1 MIECPSCKHQ
11 QFVGT
16 LYCDECG
23 TRLVHVSPAPGTGR
37 VETQDPADDLKG
49 PAYPEGPELRTGA
62 LLGLRVVATDAVLSL
77 LGRTNYTLGIAIE
90 GQAVIPD
97 IDLGPFNAYEQ
108 GVSRIHAEVQL
119 KPEGLFI
126 IDLDSAN
133 GTVVN
138 GNRIE
143 AVKAFQIRHGDLIQ
157 LGGLDLQ
164 LISRYQR

>member
-16 LYCDECG
+16 LYCEECG
-23 TRLVHVSPAPGTGR
+23 TRLVHVSPAPATGPI
-37 VETQDPADDLKG
+37 ETPSLDDSVG
-49 PAYPEGPELRTGA
+49 ATSPERPELRTGA
-62 LLGLRVVATDAVLSL
+62 LLGLRVVGTDAVLSL

-97 IDLGPFNAYEQ
+97 IDLGPFNAYDQ
-108 GVSRIHAEVQL
+108 GVSRIHAELQL
-119 KPEGLFI
+119 TPEGLFI

-133 GTVVN
+133 GTHVN
-138 GNRIE
+138 GQRLE
-143 AVKAFQIRHGDLIQ
+143 AIKATQVRHGDLIQ

>member
-1 MIECPSCKHQ
+1 
-11 QFVGT
+11 
-16 LYCDECG
+16 
-23 TRLVHVSPAPGTGR
+23 
-37 VETQDPADDLKG
+37 
-49 PAYPEGPELRTGA
+49 
-62 LLGLRVVATDAVLSL
+62 LRVVGTDAVLSL

-97 IDLGPFNAYEQ
+97 IDLGPFDAYKH
-108 GVSRIHAEVQL
+108 GVSRIHAELLLQ
-119 KPEGLFI
+119 PEGLFI

-164 LISRYQR
+164 LISRYKR

>member
-16 LYCDECG
+16 LYCEECG
-23 TRLVHVSPAPGTGR
+23 TRLVHMSPAPATGP
-37 VETQDPADDLKG
+37 VEVPSLADDSAG
-49 PAYPEGPELRTGA
+49 VAYPERPELRTGA
-62 LLGLRVVATDAVLSL
+62 LLGLRVVGTDAVLSL

-97 IDLGPFNAYEQ
+97 IDLGPFDAYDH
-108 GVSRIHAEVQL
+108 GVSRIHAELQL

-138 GNRIE
+138 GTRLE
-143 AVKAFQIRHGDLIQ
+143 AVMAFQVRHGDMIQ

>member
-23 TRLVHVSPAPGTGR
+23 TRLVHVAPAPATGPI
-37 VETQDPADDLKG
+37 EMAFPADDSDG

-62 LLGLRVVATDAVLSL
+62 LLGLRVVGTDAVLSL

-97 IDLGPFNAYEQ
+97 IDLGPFDAYDH
-108 GVSRIHAEVQL
+108 GVSRIHAELLL
-119 KPEGLFI
+119 KPDGLFI

>member
-23 TRLVHVSPAPGTGR
+23 TRLVHVAPAPATGPM
-37 VETQDPADDLKG
+37 EMPLPADETAG

-62 LLGLRVVATDAVLSL
+62 LLGLRVVGTDAVLSL

-97 IDLGPFNAYEQ
+97 IDLGPFDAYAQ
-108 GVSRIHAEVQL
+108 GVSRIHAELQL
-119 KPEGLFI
+119 KPEGLFL

-143 AVKAFQIRHGDLIQ
+143 AVKAVQIRHGDLIQ

>member
-16 LYCDECG
+16 LYCIECG
-23 TRLVHVSPAPGTGR
+23 TRLIHVSPLPATGPVEGRTDGVHPGS
-37 VETQDPADDLKG
+37 

-62 LLGLRVVATDAVLSL
+62 LLGLRVVGTDAVLSL
-77 LGRTNYTLGIAIE
+77 LGRVNYTLGISIE

-97 IDLGPFNAYEQ
+97 VDLGPFDAYNH
-108 GVSRIHAEVQL
+108 GVSRIHAEMQL
-119 KPEGLFI
+119 KPDGIYI

-133 GTVVN
+133 GTTVN
-138 GNRIE
+138 GTLLETITP
-143 AVKAFQIRHGDLIQ
+143 AAIRHGDLIQ
-157 LGGLDLQ
+157 LGGLSLQ

>member
-16 LYCDECG
+16 LYCSECG
-23 TRLVHVSPAPGTGR
+23 TRLVLVAPMPSTKPYAGDEPTTAETESP
-37 VETQDPADDLKG
+37 K
-49 PAYPEGPELRTGA
+49 GPELRSGA
-62 LLGLRVVATDAVLSL
+62 LLGLRVMGTDSVLSL

-97 IDLGPFNAYEQ
+97 VDLGPFDAYKH
-108 GVSRIHAEVQL
+108 GVSRIHAEL
-119 KPEGLFI
+119 LIKPEGLFL

-138 GNRIE
+138 GQRLDVIKPFP
-143 AVKAFQIRHGDLIQ
+143 VRHGDLIQ
-157 LGGLDLQ
+157 LGDLNLQ
-164 LISRYQR
+164 LISRHQR

>member
-23 TRLVHVSPAPGTGR
+23 TRLVHVSPAPATGPVEMPFPDAAPGT
-37 VETQDPADDLKG
+37 T
-49 PAYPEGPELRTGA
+49 YPEGPELRTGA
-62 LLGLRVVATDAVLSL
+62 LLGLRVVGTDAVLSL

-97 IDLGPFNAYEQ
+97 IDLGPFDAYKQ
-108 GVSRIHAEVQL
+108 GVSRIHAELLL

-143 AVKAFQIRHGDLIQ
+143 AVTAVQLRHGDLIQ

>member
-1 MIECPSCKHQ
+1 MIECPYCKHQ

-23 TRLVHVSPAPGTGR
+23 TRLVHVSPAPATGPIDEELLADVVAGT
-37 VETQDPADDLKG
+37 
-49 PAYPEGPELRTGA
+49 AYPEGPELHTGA
-62 LLGLRVVATDAVLSL
+62 LLGLRVVGTDAVLSL

-97 IDLGPFNAYEQ
+97 IDLGPFDAYKH
-108 GVSRIHAEVQL
+108 GVSRIHAELQL
-119 KPEGLFI
+119 TPEGLFI

-133 GTVVN
+133 GTVIN
-138 GNRIE
+138 GTRIE
-143 AVKAFQIRHGDLIQ
+143 AVKAVQLRHGDLIQ